1 MVMDY
6 KEKNEKY
13 KDIISN
19 LNEDLE
25 ELVSRTR
32 SDIKD
37 YVDENNPILS
47 HTMPSCGSMMNNED
61 IVDEDLTAE
70 EIEALTTT
78 AEDEI
83 SDIIDELTSQEI
95 ISPEIEGLIERSDPG
110 DQGGDTEGYVFLP
123 KYSYPEWFD
132 EIEAAVGQ
140 MIGQPDKGRTGTDY
154 EEMQTY
160 IEQGVM
166 IIRRPKR
173 MMVQESKEV
182 YILLDQSGSME
193 WNNYNGVNFLKLL
206 GAFIPL
212 LGEEYDGYYW
222 GGDHMSMDVYESDM
236 KIPNIQIDLQDVSEK
251 LLIRGGGG
259 TSFDGAFR
267 KLGDIERGKK
277 EENPDYEMCVI
288 FFSDMEI
295 HPQEYLNY
303 KKYGPSKILFV
314 TAETHLEELQIP
326 ETKWIYDSD
335 KHKIILINME
345 NTKTN

>member
-1 MVMDY
+1 
-6 KEKNEKY
+6 
-13 KDIISN
+13 
-19 LNEDLE
+19 
-25 ELVSRTR
+25 
-32 SDIKD
+32 
-37 YVDENNPILS
+37 
-47 HTMPSCGSMMNNED
+47 
-61 IVDEDLTAE
+61 
-70 EIEALTTT
+70 
-78 AEDEI
+78 
-83 SDIIDELTSQEI
+83 
-95 ISPEIEGLIERSDPG
+95 
-110 DQGGDTEGYVFLP
+110 
-123 KYSYPEWFD
+123 
-132 EIEAAVGQ
+132 
-140 MIGQPDKGRTGTDY
+140 
-154 EEMQTY
+154 
-160 IEQGVM
+160 
-166 IIRRPKR
+166 
-173 MMVQESKEV
+173 
-182 YILLDQSGSME
+182 
-193 WNNYNGVNFLKLL
+193 
-206 GAFIPL
+206 
-212 LGEEYDGYYW
+212 
-222 GGDHMSMDVYESDM
+222 M